1 MATEK
6 ELRTQQ
12 MSTLY
17 DLLKLQQDHP
27 EIARNKGLL
36 DLIKKAKA
44 VMDKEDVAWVE
55 KILAE

>member
-1 MATEK
+1 MVTEK
-6 ELRTQQ
+6 EIRTQQ

-17 DLLKLQQDHP
+17 DLLKLQQDYP

-44 VMDKEDVAWVE
+44 VMDKEDVVWVE
-55 KILAE
+55 KILTE

>member
-6 ELRTQQ
+6 EIRERQ
-12 MSTLY
+12 MSALY
-17 DLLKLQQDHP
+17 DLLKLVQDYP
-27 EIARNKGLL
+27 EIAENKGIK

-55 KILAE
+55 KTVAE

>member
-17 DLLKLQQDHP
+17 DLLKLQHDYP
-27 EIARNKGLL
+27 EIASNKGLL

-55 KILAE
+55 KILKE

>member
-17 DLLKLQQDHP
+17 DLLKLQKDHP
-27 EIARNKGLL
+27 EIASNKGLL

-55 KILAE
+55 KILNE